1 MHMAMD
7 KTQVKVKGAYMRAH
21 GAGMAASMNQAG
33 WMDGYGGRPVACA
46 RIYLPRYT
54 CHVHVRVQKKSSDG

>member
-1 MHMAMD
+1 MAMD

-33 WMDGYGGRPVACA
+33 WMDGYGGRPVAYVHA
-46 RIYLPRYT
+46 YIYLDRYT